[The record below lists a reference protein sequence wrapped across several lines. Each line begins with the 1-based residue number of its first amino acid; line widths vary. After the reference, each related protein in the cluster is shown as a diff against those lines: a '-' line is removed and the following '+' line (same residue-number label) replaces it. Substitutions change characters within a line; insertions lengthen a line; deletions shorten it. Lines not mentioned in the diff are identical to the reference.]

1 MELGKTNLTLTPPT
15 ALKSGAAK
23 PKEETAPADSVSL
36 GNSAEARIEKPNFAS
51 AEKPAPVV
59 LTDHPEHGL
68 SGFGKGVALLLTGLA
83 GVSALTGCTPKGG
96 GGVAPTPG
104 TGTTVGTNS
113 EALTAFQNTMN
124 QIEESMKK
132 DPSQSRETVTGRVFR
147 AMGDY
152 GRQTGQ
158 KGEELMNSLA
168 GTIRSHPVLAAT
180 IAFTAGTA
188 VGISLD
194 RIGVT
199 DKIGDTAADVFNWVK
214 EHPVKAAAIGL
225 AVAGAGVLIYNYA
238 IKPMAEVPPKP
249 TGAEAEKMEA
259 TFNQLEQELQNHQ
272 GDPQEKAEEVSRTL
286 TQKIQ
291 DYAKATGRSAVEVK
305 NDVVAWSY
313 DHPIVA
319 TSLVMGAGVATGV
332 VLSRAGV
339 PEGVAHLAG
348 LAVDGAK
355 DGFGAVGD
363 FAKAHPVAAGAI
375 AAGVAAGAGYLIY
388 QAVQ

>member
-1 MELGKTNLTLTPPT
+1 MELSKINLTLTPPT
-15 ALKSGAAK
+15 AQKGGAAK
-23 PKEETAPADSVSL
+23 PKEEDVPSESVSL
-36 GNSAEARIEKPNFAS
+36 GNNAEAKIEKPNFAN

-59 LTDHPEHGL
+59 LTDHPEHTLG
-68 SGFGKGVALLLTGLA
+68 GFGKGVALLLTGLA
-83 GVSALTGCTPKGG
+83 GVTALTGCTKGG
-96 GGVAPTPG
+96 GGVAGPG

-113 EALTAFQNTMN
+113 EALTAFQNSMN

-132 DPSQSRETVTGRVFR
+132 DPSQSRESVTGKIFR

-158 KGEELMNSLA
+158 RGEELMNSLA

-180 IAFTAGTA
+180 VAFTAGAA

-194 RIGVT
+194 RLGVT
-199 DKIGDTAADVFNWVK
+199 DSIGSTAADVYQWVK
-214 EHPVKAAAIGL
+214 DHPVKAAAIGL

-259 TFNQLEQELQNHQ
+259 TFSQLEMELQNHQ
-272 GDPQEKAEEVSRTL
+272 GDPQEKAEQVSRTL

-291 DYAKATGRSAVEVK
+291 DYAKATGRSANEVK
-305 NDVVAWSY
+305 NDVIAWSY
-313 DHPIVA
+313 DHPVVA

-339 PEGVAHLAG
+339 PEGIAHLAG
-348 LAVDGAK
+348 VAVDGAK
-355 DGFGAVGD
+355 SGFGAVGD
-363 FAKAHPVAAGAI
+363 FAKEHPVAAGAV

-388 QAVQ
+388 TAVSG